1 MTVIPTLYLRGYS
14 RTTPI
19 MENGKYTGRHT
30 PRIVPDG
37 CRTLNEPYFAICAS
51 KRIELWAVPV
61 LEEEEVQS
69 NSGGEEESRNGS
81 A

>member
-19 MENGKYTGRHT
+19 MENGKYTGRHK
-30 PRIVPDG
+30 PRVVPDE

-51 KRIELWAVPV
+51 KRIELWVV
-61 LEEEEVQS
+61 YEVKDEEE
-69 NSGGEEESRNGS
+69 
-81 A
+81 

>member
-1 MTVIPTLYLRGYS
+1 MTDELTLYLRGYS

-19 MENGKYTGRHT
+19 MKNGKYTGSHK
-30 PRIVPDG
+30 PRVVPDG

-61 LEEEEVQS
+61 LEEEE
-69 NSGGEEESRNGS
+69 
-81 A
+81 

>member
-1 MTVIPTLYLRGYS
+1 
-14 RTTPI
+14 